1 MYAASIHSSTRTCVS
16 HAFYCHGPKCVCV
29 SFVKLVLY
37 FSAPPRTI
45 GVVVAALSVDCATRS
60 RFGSSRLHYIRSVCV
75 CVSAPLV
82 LRKRTREAQWARSW
96 VVSAF
101 DYRLH
106 CAAILTLQRGSA
118 CQGQFHR
125 QHKPLVVAQLI
136 PRRVRASS
144 CRQHDK
150 TTHNDEYAQIA

>member
-45 GVVVAALSVDCATRS
+45 GVVMAALNVDCATRS

-75 CVSAPLV
+75 CVSAPLA
-82 LRKRTREAQWARSW
+82 LRKRTREAP
-96 VVSAF
+96 
-101 DYRLH
+101 
-106 CAAILTLQRGSA
+106 RGSHHIEMTISET
-118 CQGQFHR
+118 QLSRRPITQQPHYIPQFF
-125 QHKPLVVAQLI
+125 L
-136 PRRVRASS
+136 RAPSSS
-144 CRQHDK
+144 CP
-150 TTHNDEYAQIA
+150 EAQFLTSTPQERRR